1 MMTNYVKLTR
11 SYKKENAGT
20 TVFYPGIITT
30 GVNIGLVEEFIGPEG
45 NEGFGLFSQN
55 KNTFPHIDTFNTIK
69 DTYNQLPSQ
78 VNVNGNTYNLY
89 DDGDIILRGN
99 TLEYTVRKFDDDDLT
114 SLKQYFLEN
123 KTRDE
128 IQYLIWDKK
137 TDDQYR
143 FEPFVPGLLYDSV
156 SGDILG
162 YIHSYIANENNEVIV
177 EFPYKDSSLYSVLE
191 HGAANIDLSD
201 NELRIYDI
209 FDDKT
214 QIILSKDG
222 ESSVSFYVYSNSVQ
236 TEDAVY
242 TVKNVNEFGDY
253 TIASQMVDSNIKEV
267 LRIFSEFEYKSFMVQ
282 NIQPGGNM
290 VSFSGYFPKTYSSL
304 ILDTPS
310 EGVSNMTVNIYR
322 VPASLVP
329 DENVRR
335 FMVGAAGI
343 SANKIVNGDIN
354 ES

>member
-1 MMTNYVKLTR
+1 MTNYVKLTR
-11 SYKKENAGT
+11 SYKKESSGT
-20 TVFYPGIITT
+20 TVFYPGIINT
-30 GVNIGLVEEFIGPEG
+30 GIGVSLVEEGIGPEG
-45 NEGFGLFSQN
+45 SEGFALFSQS
-55 KNTFPHIDTFNTIK
+55 KNTIPHIDRFNTIR

-78 VNVNGNTYNLY
+78 VSVDGNTYNLY

-99 TLEYTVRKFDDDDLT
+99 TLEYTVRKFDNNDLL
-114 SLKQYFLEN
+114 SLSQYFLEN

-128 IQYLIWDKK
+128 IQYLIWDKG

-143 FEPFVPGLLYDSV
+143 FEPFIPGLLYDSI
-156 SGDILG
+156 SGDIIG
-162 YIHSYIANENNEVIV
+162 YVHSYIADENNEVTV
-177 EFPYKDSSLYSVLE
+177 EFPYEDSSLYSVLE
-191 HGAANIDLSD
+191 HGSASIDLSD
-201 NELRIYDI
+201 NKLRIYDI

-222 ESSVSFYVYSNSVQ
+222 ESSVSFYVYSNSIQ

-253 TIASQMVDSNIKEV
+253 TVASQMVDSNIKEV
-267 LRIFSEFEYKSFMVQ
+267 LRIFSEFEYKSFMVPSA
-282 NIQPGGNM
+282 QPGGNM
-290 VSFSGYFPKTYSSL
+290 VSFQGYFPKTYSSL
-304 ILDTPS
+304 ILDSPS

-322 VPASLVP
+322 VPAALVP
-329 DENVRR
+329 DGNARH

-343 SANKIVNGDIN
+343 SVNKIVNGDIN